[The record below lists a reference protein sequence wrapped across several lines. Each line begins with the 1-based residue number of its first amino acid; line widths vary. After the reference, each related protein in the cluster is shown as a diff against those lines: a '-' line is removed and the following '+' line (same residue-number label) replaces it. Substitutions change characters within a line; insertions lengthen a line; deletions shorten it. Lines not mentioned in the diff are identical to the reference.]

1 MKRTSVFTATL
12 LFAAMAAFATTAF
25 ASEAPGNFVEIPA
38 PPPAPPGQPVP
49 PPTPRDPEDLSR
61 SICVRPAMK
70 PLIDTYNRLSKDGR
84 RQRVVVWVRYE
95 NDGSPTDVRI
105 DQASE
110 IEALDAAVLAWAR
123 RVRLC
128 PGVGP
133 GEGKIPIEFK
143 TL

>member
-1 MKRTSVFTATL
+1 MKRISVFAAAL
-12 LFAAMAAFATTAF
+12 LFAAMAACATTAF
-25 ASEAPGNFVEIPA
+25 ASDVRGNFVETPA

-70 PLIDTYNRLSKDGR
+70 PLIETYNRLSKDGR
-84 RQRVVVWVRYE
+84 PQRVVVWVRYE
-95 NDGSPTDVRI
+95 NDGSLSDVRI
-105 DQASE
+105 ERASE
-110 IEALDAAVLAWAR
+110 IEALDAAVLTWAR

-143 TL
+143 TF